1 MIRSAGYFPAFNR
14 YFLPAA
20 RKNNPQVIHKKTA
33 YPPFFFTPFPEVHN
47 KKNKHQLKTQ
57 KDTFELFSLHDENT
71 KTAHHLH
78 FAPAA

>member
-20 RKNNPQVIHKKTA
+20 R
-33 YPPFFFTPFPEVHN
+33 
-47 KKNKHQLKTQ
+47 KNKHQLKTQ

>member
-47 KKNKHQLKTQ
+47 KKNKHQLKTR
-57 KDTFELFSLHDENT
+57 KRLIICILHLQLDKISTLE
-71 KTAHHLH
+71 
-78 FAPAA
+78 